1 MSSDSLSISSVTA
14 SSAAYSSYAQAV
26 ESIASGSRLNR
37 SSDGPAEMAISNELR
52 GQIAELQQ
60 GDRNIQD
67 GISMLQVAEGSLGIV
82 NNNLSRMKQLAIQ
95 AQGNM
100 YSDDQKK
107 LIEREYAQLA
117 EQNQQIAAG
126 TTYNDVVLHQD
137 GQTIQ
142 VFADGDTA
150 ISFDTQGIP
159 GVSPTL
165 LDDPEAAIASI
176 EAAAEA
182 VTAQRA
188 DLGSSMNRLSG
199 QSVSLSKKSENLL
212 ASESRISNT
221 DVARAAS
228 YKTAAQIMQME
239 TAAQK
244 AHNDTVQEL
253 ASLFFG

>member
-1 MSSDSLSISSVTA
+1 MSYDSLSVGGISS
-14 SSAAYSSYAQAV
+14 SSDVYSQYTRAV
-26 ESIASGSRLNR
+26 ESVASGDRLNR

-52 GQIAELQQ
+52 GQIAEIQQ
-60 GDRNIQD
+60 GNQNIQD
-67 GISMLQVAEGSLGIV
+67 GVNMLQVAEGSLGIV
-82 NNNLSRMKQLAIQ
+82 SDNLNRMKQLAIQ
-95 AQGNM
+95 SQGSL
-100 YSDDQKK
+100 YSDEQKK

-126 TTYNDVVLHQD
+126 TSYNGTVLHQD
-137 GQTIQ
+137 GQTIE
-142 VFADGDTA
+142 VFADGTTA
-150 ISFDTQGIP
+150 VSFDTQGIP

-176 EAAAEA
+176 EAAAQT
-182 VTAQRA
+182 VNSNRA
-188 DLGSSMNRLSG
+188 DMGSSMNRLEK
-199 QSVSLSKKSENLL
+199 QSISLSKKSENLL

-253 ASLFFG
+253 ASLFFS